1 MDDKVGAFLTGFST
15 LASYRFGFIAEAS
28 ILAVPSS
35 FRYPPFE
42 KEPKYIPPG
51 KRQRRYSV
59 MDFHHHGL
67 APIP

>member
-35 FRYPPFE
+35 FRYPPVLR
-42 KEPKYIPPG
+42 KSRNTSLPVNGSGGIP
-51 KRQRRYSV
+51 
-59 MDFHHHGL
+59 
-67 APIP
+67 